1 MKRFWEKLQT
11 SDIRNIIAVLYIVM
25 VLAYVYVLAWKPV
38 PEINKDLINVLGGTV
53 IGGSGLILAFYFG
66 ASKSSTDKSK
76 SNEDSH

>member
-1 MKRFWEKLQT
+1 MKKFWDKLQT

-66 ASKSSTDKSK
+66 ASKNSNNTSNDSK
-76 SNEDSH
+76 NE